1 MRIEAPSYSVVYSE
15 EEQRVSFSGTL
26 RLQGRSEYQE
36 IYSLLM
42 EAADRAESGLTLD
55 LKGLRYLNS
64 SGISSLSLF
73 VVQMRKRSMPVT
85 IIGNSA
91 MSWQAKSIRNFE
103 RLHPKVKLILQ

>member
-1 MRIEAPSYSVVYSE
+1 MRIEAPNYSVEYNE
-15 EEQRVSFSGTL
+15 ETHRVSFSGTL

-42 EAADRAESGLTLD
+42 AAAEGSEGPVVLD
-55 LKGLRYLNS
+55 IKELRYLNS

-73 VVQMRKRSMPVT
+73 IVQMRKRVKPVK
-85 IIGNSA
+85 IIGNSN

-103 RLHPKVKLILQ
+103 RLHPQVELVLQ

>member
-1 MRIEAPSYSVVYSE
+1 MRIEAPNYTIEYDE
-15 EEQRVSFSGTL
+15 TEHAVSFSGTL

-42 EAADRAESGLTLD
+42 KAADESEGAVVLD
-55 LKGLRYLNS
+55 LKDLRYLNS

-73 VVQMRKRSMPVT
+73 VVQMRKRVKPIR
-85 IIGNSA
+85 IIGNKN

-103 RLHPKVKLILQ
+103 RLHPQVELILE